1 MTLRVH
7 GDRWIGRSGC
17 WIKFFF
23 HGPKW
28 PSKWKVIGKN
38 EESGWLGGG
47 VVFLT
52 APSVNETVH
61 SG

>member
-1 MTLRVH
+1 MAEEVE
-7 GDRWIGRSGC
+7 GNWQ
-17 WIKFFF
+17 
-23 HGPKW
+23 
-28 PSKWKVIGKN
+28 N

-52 APSVNETVH
+52 AASVNERVL

>member
-1 MTLRVH
+1 MLDKV
-7 GDRWIGRSGC
+7 
-17 WIKFFF
+17 FF